1 LWTALEAISFWN
13 TVSMSLR
20 SALRVQTADCHA
32 EVDALFGKFNLSD
45 TRDYKTFLRAHARA
59 VPSVEAALEQAG
71 ITTLL
76 PDWPVRRRASLLL
89 ADMAALNEPPPPLL
103 PQPALADEASLWGAV
118 YVLEGS
124 KLGGALLA
132 KAVPD
137 HLPGSYLGPQG
148 PKGSM
153 RAFMERLDTSGI
165 DDIAGAV
172 AAARNVFGLFLKAAQ
187 LELEAV

>member
-1 LWTALEAISFWN
+1 
-13 TVSMSLR
+13 MSLR
-20 SALRVQTADCHA
+20 SALRAQTADCHA
-32 EVDALFGKFNLSD
+32 GVDALFGNFSLSD
-45 TRDYKTFLRAHARA
+45 IRTYKAFLRAHARV

-71 ITTLL
+71 IEQLL
-76 PDWPVRRRASLLL
+76 PDWPERRRAHLLL
-89 ADMAALNEPPPPLL
+89 ADMAELQEPPPPLVARPDL
-103 PQPALADEASLWGAV
+103 RGEAALWGAV

-124 KLGGALLA
+124 KLGGAMLA

-137 HLPGSYLGPQG
+137 NLPSSYLSPHG

-165 DDIAGAV
+165 DDMAAAV
-172 AAARNVFGLFLKAAQ
+172 AAARGVFDLFLKAAQ